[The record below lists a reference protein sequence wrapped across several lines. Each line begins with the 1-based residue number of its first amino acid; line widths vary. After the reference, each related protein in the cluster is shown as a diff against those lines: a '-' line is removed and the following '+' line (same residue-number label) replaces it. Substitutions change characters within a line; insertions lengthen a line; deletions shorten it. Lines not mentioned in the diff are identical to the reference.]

1 MNNQLL
7 LDAMEAITEYE
18 VRGTKALEEG
28 VEMLELTIDPSEI
41 VQRITSREELNSLSD
56 DNGNLK
62 DEEAIAI
69 AKDIIAYDTRQVSK

>member
-1 MNNQLL
+1 
-7 LDAMEAITEYE
+7 MEAITEYE